1 MSEIFMA
8 KRIANIVKKDGI
20 PKFTYTGNYCVM
32 NDSEKDWRIKF
43 LSSGV
48 LMCQSEVG
56 SIDVAAVGGNHSD
69 DILDAAESFSQIT
82 GKNISVSESVEYPII
97 IGAGMPNGVGGTTS
111 AFDLQA
117 IGGDNAAGNSGIVI
131 IRNAK

>member
-8 KRIANIVKKDGI
+8 KRIANIVKRDSI

-48 LMCQSEVG
+48 LMFQSEVG
-56 SIDVAAVGGNHSD
+56 CIDVIAVGGCQSAEM
-69 DILDAAESFSQIT
+69 LDAAENFSQIT
-82 GKNISVSESVEYPII
+82 GKNICVSENVEYPIV
-97 IGAGMPNGVGGTTS
+97 IGAGIPNGIGGATF

-117 IGGDNAAGNSGIVI
+117 IGGDDVTGNSGIVI
-131 IRNAK
+131 IRNTR

>member
-32 NDSEKDWRIKF
+32 NDGEKDWRIKF

-48 LMCQSEVG
+48 LMFQSEVG
-56 SIDVAAVGGNHSD
+56 CIDIVATGGCQSAETLN
-69 DILDAAESFSQIT
+69 AAESFSQIT
-82 GKNISVSESVEYPII
+82 GKNVSVSENIEYPII
-97 IGAGMPNGVGGTTS
+97 IGAGVPNGIGGATS

-117 IGGDNAAGNSGIVI
+117 IGGDDVTGNPGIVI
-131 IRNAK
+131 IRNAR